1 MVPAGARAVPIAE
14 VDSAE
19 WQPRSTGSDEIDRV
33 LGGGLVPGSVTLV
46 GGEPG
51 MGKSTLLLQVASSVA
66 QHGRHRSSTS
76 PPRSRPSR
84 CGCGPSGWARS
95 APKLFLAS
103 ETALP
108 HLLGQVEEISPD
120 LLVVDSIQT
129 IFEPALS
136 SAPGSVAQVRECTAR
151 LVRSAKSRDL
161 ATVLVGHVT
170 KDGALAGPRVL
181 EHTVDTVLSFDG
193 DRHHAL
199 RLLRATK
206 HRFGTTDEL
215 GLFEMGDGGLRAVP
229 DASGLF
235 LADRR
240 PGVSGVGGGAH
251 HRRPPSPVGR
261 GAGPRGQARH
271 CPSPRRSTQG
281 LDSGRLPM
289 LLAVLAR
296 RAGTDLGGLDVY
308 ALAVGGVKVV
318 DPGAD
323 LGVALAL
330 ASSLHDVALPDGL
343 VVVGEI
349 GLGGEL
355 RQVAQCHRRLTEAL
369 RLGYRRAIVPRLS
382 PEAPSGI
389 DVVRAATL
397 AEALGRGR
405 YRPEW
410 LGAVRV
416 DFRGDPPAKRR
427 AARGLGG
434 GRPRQAAARG
444 SRPGAAVEDGRAD
457 RGR

>member
-1 MVPAGARAVPIAE
+1 MPKTRSVFRCQECGGPSPKWVGRCPSCGEWNTLVEELDGGDEVVVVPPGGRAVPIAE

-19 WQPRSTGSDEIDRV
+19 WQPRSTGSEEIDRV
-33 LGGGLVPGSVTLV
+33 LSGGLVPGSVTLV

-51 MGKSTLLLQVASSVA
+51 VGKSTLLLQVASSVA
-66 QHGRHRSSTS
+66 QTGATVLYIAAEES
-76 PPRSRPSR
+76 PQQVRLRAER
-84 CGCGPSGWARS
+84 LGTL
-95 APKLFLAS
+95 APNLYLAS

-108 HLLGQVEEISPD
+108 NLLAQIEEIAPD

-151 LVRSAKSRDL
+151 LVRLAKSRDL

-181 EHTVDTVLSFDG
+181 EHAVDTVLSFDG

-215 GLFEMGDGGLRAVP
+215 GLFEMGDCGLRAVP

-240 PGVSGVGGGAH
+240 PGVSGSAVVPTIEG
-251 HRRPPSPVGR
+251 HRPLLVEVQGLVVASSL
-261 GAGPRGQARH
+261 
-271 CPSPRRSTQG
+271 PSPRRSTQG
-281 LDSGRLPM
+281 LDGGRLPM

-296 RAGTDLGGLDVY
+296 RAATDLGGLDVY

-355 RQVAQCHRRLTEAL
+355 RQVAQCHRRLTEAM

-382 PEAPSGI
+382 PEAPAGV
-389 DVVRAATL
+389 DVLRAATL
-397 AEALGRGR
+397 AEALDAVGIGRIG
-405 YRPEW
+405 P
-410 LGAVRV
+410 
-416 DFRGDPPAKRR
+416 
-427 AARGLGG
+427 
-434 GRPRQAAARG
+434 G
-444 SRPGAAVEDGRAD
+444 SAG
-457 RGR
+457 